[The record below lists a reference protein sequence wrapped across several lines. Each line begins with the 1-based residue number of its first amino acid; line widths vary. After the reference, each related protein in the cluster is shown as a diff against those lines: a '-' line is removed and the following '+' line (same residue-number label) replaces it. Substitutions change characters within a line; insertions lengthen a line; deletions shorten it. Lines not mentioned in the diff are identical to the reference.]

1 MKAMNHVL
9 ARPKDA
15 LTPYCLRRQPYSY
28 VLLDRLKL
36 ERSQAS
42 VFESDLVVVTIRLV
56 LAESYV
62 SLPLFL
68 LRNLLRGPFLLGLT
82 RGLAEIASLLRVRIA
97 SRNLGVQRLIEE

>member
-1 MKAMNHVL
+1 MKAVNHVF

-42 VFESDLVVVTIRLV
+42 VFQSDLVVVAIRLV

-62 SLPLFL
+62 SLPLLL

-82 RGLAEIASLLRVRIA
+82 RGLAEIASLLRVMIA
-97 SRNLGVQRLIEE
+97 RLNLGI